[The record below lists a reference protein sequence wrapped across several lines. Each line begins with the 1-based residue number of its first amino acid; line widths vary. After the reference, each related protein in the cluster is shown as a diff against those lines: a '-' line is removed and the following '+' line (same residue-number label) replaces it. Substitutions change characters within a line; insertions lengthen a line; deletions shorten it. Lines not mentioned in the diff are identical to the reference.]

1 MQGKLVS
8 DELVLRMVS
17 DNLDK
22 PECKNGFLLDGFPR
36 SLKGSILM
44 KWSIFHRTI
53 GQAEKLD
60 VMLDKRK
67 EPLDSVVEFAIDDS
81 LLVRRICGRWF
92 HLARSLIPLLVSGNI
107 PQRTFPPSG
116 RSYHE
121 EFHPPRVPGV
131 DDITG
136 EPLVRWPQKPHS
148 ILMGIFFRRNDDN
161 EEVLVKRLE
170 QYHSLTSPLVEYYQK
185 RGLHHRFTFQITAA
199 LVTSALMQR
208 FLTTIWTTF
217 FPGWTHHSR
226 QILSSLRFRKFS
238 RRQTSTTTR
247 ARPSCSHR
255 SPSWRTVLVTW
266 KAVAG
271 FGLPKTCDCPPLLCS
286 YASSVKLLWLM

>member
-1 MQGKLVS
+1 
-8 DELVLRMVS
+8 MVS

-36 SLKGSILM
+36 
-44 KWSIFHRTI
+44 TI

-60 VMLDKRK
+60 VMLDKRR

-92 HLARSLIPLLVSGNI
+92 HLA
-107 PQRTFPPSG
+107 SG

-136 EPLVRWPQKPHS
+136 EPLV
-148 ILMGIFFRRNDDN
+148 RRNDDN

-185 RGLHHRFTFQITAA
+185 RGLHHRVDASQSANSVFAEIQKIFKAA
-199 LVTSALMQR
+199 DFNNNQSQA
-208 FLTTIWTTF
+208 
-217 FPGWTHHSR
+217 
-226 QILSSLRFRKFS
+226 
-238 RRQTSTTTR
+238 
-247 ARPSCSHR
+247 
-255 SPSWRTVLVTW
+255 
-266 KAVAG
+266 
-271 FGLPKTCDCPPLLCS
+271 
-286 YASSVKLLWLM
+286 KL

>member
-1 MQGKLVS
+1 MAPTPEEAPAVPLSDPYSPAHGVRAVLLGPPGSGKGTQSPRLKVAYNACHLATGDLLRAEIGSGSELGKEIKSVIDQGKLVS

-22 PECKNGFLLDGFPR
+22 PECKHGFLLDGFP
-36 SLKGSILM
+36 
-44 KWSIFHRTI
+44 RTI

-60 VMLDKRK
+60 VMLEKRK

-92 HLARSLIPLLVSGNI
+92 HLA
-107 PQRTFPPSG
+107 SG

-136 EPLVRWPQKPHS
+136 EPLVR
-148 ILMGIFFRRNDDN
+148 RNDDN

-170 QYHSLTSPLVEYYQK
+170 QYHSLTSPLVDYYKK
-185 RGLHHRFTFQITAA
+185 RGLHHRVDASQSANSVFAEIQKIFKAA
-199 LVTSALMQR
+199 DFNNNQSQA
-208 FLTTIWTTF
+208 
-217 FPGWTHHSR
+217 
-226 QILSSLRFRKFS
+226 
-238 RRQTSTTTR
+238 
-247 ARPSCSHR
+247 
-255 SPSWRTVLVTW
+255 
-266 KAVAG
+266 
-271 FGLPKTCDCPPLLCS
+271 
-286 YASSVKLLWLM
+286 KL